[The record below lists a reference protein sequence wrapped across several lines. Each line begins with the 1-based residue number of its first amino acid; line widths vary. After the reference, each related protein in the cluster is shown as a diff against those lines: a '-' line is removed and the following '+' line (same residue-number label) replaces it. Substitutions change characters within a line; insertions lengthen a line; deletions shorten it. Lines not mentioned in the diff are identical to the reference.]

1 MKKRMTNKD
10 LSLFYNN
17 LATLLDSGLSIER
30 GLATMKLGKKGPTLW
45 MIDGIHHHVERGGT
59 LWEGLTHYPKYFD
72 DFQAMIIKGAEESGM
87 LVETFKKLSKY
98 YETRH
103 RAKQRFLASLIY
115 PVILLHAVVLLPSLK
130 YLVVENLN
138 RSYWS
143 VVLPPILIAY
153 GIVGIGSIFWNKF
166 CRSGPLRQIVDKA
179 VLHLPVI
186 GKLVRDV
193 SLTRAFWSLAA
204 MLTAG
209 IEAVSAAQN
218 AANAANNSVITQR
231 LSGAI
236 YVLEGGRSFKEYFAV
251 SGMLTPEQMGTVAVG
266 EESGALAQSMER
278 MVRQMEES
286 NTHRFYVVM
295 KSVGFLIYFI
305 VAAIAALTILSF
317 YIDHFKF

>member
-1 MKKRMTNKD
+1 MTNKD
-10 LSLFYNN
+10 LSQFYNN
-17 LATLLDSGLSIER
+17 LATLLDSGLTIER
-30 GLATMKLGKKGPTLW
+30 GLVTMKLGKKGPTLW

-59 LWEGLTHYPKYFD
+59 LWEGMTHYPKYFD
-72 DFQAMIIKGAEESGM
+72 DFQVMIIKGAEESGM
-87 LVETFKKLSKY
+87 LVETFKKLSQY
-98 YETRH
+98 YETRN
-103 RAKQRFLASLIY
+103 RAKRQFLASLIY
-115 PVILLHAVVLLPSLK
+115 PVILLHAVVLLPPLK

-153 GIVGIGSIFWNKF
+153 GIVGIGCVFWNKF
-166 CRSGPLRQIVDKA
+166 CRSGPLRQIVDNA
-179 VLHLPVI
+179 VLRLPVV

-193 SLTRAFWSLAA
+193 SLARAFRSLAA

-231 LSGAI
+231 LSDAI

-251 SGMLTPEQMGTVAVG
+251 SGMLTPGQMGTVAVG

-286 NTHRFYVVM
+286 NTHRFHVVM
-295 KSVGFLIYFI
+295 KGVGFLIYLIVVAI
-305 VAAIAALTILSF
+305 VALTVLSF
-317 YIDHFKF
+317 YIDYFKF